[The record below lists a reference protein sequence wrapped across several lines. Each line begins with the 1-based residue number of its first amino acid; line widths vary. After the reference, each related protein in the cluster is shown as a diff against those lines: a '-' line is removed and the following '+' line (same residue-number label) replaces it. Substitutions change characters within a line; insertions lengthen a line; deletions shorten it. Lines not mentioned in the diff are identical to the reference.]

1 MKKIILVDDD
11 PMTHHLVQ
19 QCLPDDGRLFSFY
32 DVKSGLAALTAD
44 SDWSLAIID
53 RILPDGDG
61 LTICAK
67 IRSDKSLDGIP
78 ILFLSAQDSETDKV
92 TGLFAGAD
100 DYVAKPFGLL
110 ELKARMMARL
120 RVTQKALR
128 LGPLT
133 VELDNFK
140 AYVESPSAG
149 PQDLDLT
156 KLEFKMLVMFLKNPD
171 RVHDRE
177 SLLNSVWGKE
187 HHITDRVVD
196 THVSHLRKKL
206 KSAGL
211 ELESLRGAGYRLVYK
226 KAS

>member
-32 DVKSGLAALTAD
+32 DVKSGLAALIAD
-44 SDWSLAIID
+44 SDWALAIID

-67 IRSDKSLDGIP
+67 IRSEKALDRIP
-78 ILFLSAQDSETDKV
+78 ILFLSAQDSESDKV
-92 TGLFAGAD
+92 AGLFAGAD

-110 ELKARMMARL
+110 ELKARIMARL
-120 RVTQKALR
+120 RVTAKSLR
-128 LGPLT
+128 LGPLA
-133 VELDNFK
+133 VELDNYR
-140 AYVESPSAG
+140 AYVESPPAA

-171 RVHDRE
+171 RVHDRH
-177 SLLNSVWGKE
+177 SLLDSVWGKD

-206 KSAGL
+206 KAAGL
-211 ELESLRGAGYRLVYK
+211 ELESLRGEGYRLVYK